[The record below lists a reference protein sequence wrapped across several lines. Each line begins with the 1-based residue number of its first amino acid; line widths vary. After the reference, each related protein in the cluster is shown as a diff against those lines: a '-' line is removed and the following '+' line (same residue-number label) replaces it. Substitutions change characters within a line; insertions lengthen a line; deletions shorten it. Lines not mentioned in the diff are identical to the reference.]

1 MKKLRLWLNF
11 LLIILCCFI
20 AFAAYYYLKNPH
32 LGLAI
37 TILFTLYMMIL
48 YYRHEIKNKNSNIK
62 SILTSM
68 AGGIPIFMMSFSL
81 YFNYVIPE
89 NRSLRNWF
97 NYGGYILFIIFAI
110 YILIKCSEEKKEET
124 EEHSE

>member
-1 MKKLRLWLNF
+1 
-11 LLIILCCFI
+11 
-20 AFAAYYYLKNPH
+20 
-32 LGLAI
+32 
-37 TILFTLYMMIL
+37 MMIL